1 MSSTEQITKNGSQK
15 ANFVQQRLRSL
26 DAYRGLIMI
35 MLAFVGFGL
44 AKTAALQLEQNPEST
59 FWSAVQYQFSHVQWV
74 GCALWDMIQP
84 SFMFMV
90 GVSLAFSY
98 AKRKS
103 QGHSYARMLAHAAWR
118 SVVLILLSVF
128 LMSNWSS
135 STNWTLTNVL
145 AQIGLG
151 YTFLFRLW
159 GRNTIT
165 QAVAA
170 VTILVGTWAL
180 FVVYPGSG
188 IDVENGAP
196 EAGVEADWAREY
208 LADVPAAWHK
218 NANVGQAVD
227 LRLLNLFP
235 REEPFEFNRG
245 GYPTINFIPSLATM
259 LFGLMCGELLRSPRT
274 AGRKLLWLAGAGV
287 AGLLLGQ
294 LLNQTGVCPMV
305 KRIWTPSWALFSTG
319 WCCLILAA
327 LYAVIDVLGYR
338 RWAFPLVIVGMN
350 SIAMYCMGML
360 LKGWT
365 AGALEKHLGEDVFLI
380 LGKMYEPM
388 VQATMIGFCFWL
400 VCLWMYRQKIF
411 VRI

>member
-151 YTFLFRLW
+151 YTFLFLLW

-170 VTILVGTWAL
+170 VTILVGTWCCSWSIP
-180 FVVYPGSG
+180 VRGSM
-188 IDVENGAP
+188 
-196 EAGVEADWAREY
+196 W
-208 LADVPAAWHK
+208 
-218 NANVGQAVD
+218 
-227 LRLLNLFP
+227 
-235 REEPFEFNRG
+235 
-245 GYPTINFIPSLATM
+245 
-259 LFGLMCGELLRSPRT
+259 RT
-274 AGRKLLWLAGAGV
+274 ARRKLVWKPTGLASTWQTFRP
-287 AGLLLGQ
+287 LG
-294 LLNQTGVCPMV
+294 T
-305 KRIWTPSWALFSTG
+305 RTPTSAK
-319 WCCLILAA
+319 
-327 LYAVIDVLGYR
+327 
-338 RWAFPLVIVGMN
+338 P
-350 SIAMYCMGML
+350 SIC
-360 LKGWT
+360 
-365 AGALEKHLGEDVFLI
+365 D
-380 LGKMYEPM
+380 
-388 VQATMIGFCFWL
+388 C
-400 VCLWMYRQKIF
+400 
-411 VRI
+411 